1 MKTMQDI
8 CEEALRNLTESISQ
22 HDELPEDYF
31 KILAII
37 GEEYGEV
44 AKAVVDHEWKD
55 VPKEEIIKELYQLTA
70 MCLGFLE
77 RLEIIEPLRIG
88 HWKVKSNNKERN
100 RKE

>member
-1 MKTMQDI
+1 MKTVQDI
-8 CEEALRNLTESISQ
+8 CAKAVKNLTESIVQ

-44 AKAVVDHEWKD
+44 LKAVNEHNWKGAS
-55 VPKEEIIKELYQLTA
+55 KEEIIKELYQLTA

-77 RLEIIEPLRIG
+77 RLEITEPLRRL
-88 HWKVKSNNKERN
+88 HLSNIENDN
-100 RKE
+100 